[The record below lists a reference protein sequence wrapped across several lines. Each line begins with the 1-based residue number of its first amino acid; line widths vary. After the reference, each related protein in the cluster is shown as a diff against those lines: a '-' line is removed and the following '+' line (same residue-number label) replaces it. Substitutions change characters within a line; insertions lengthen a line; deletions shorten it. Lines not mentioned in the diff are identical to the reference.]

1 MKTRLSLRLCI
12 YVVVTIAIPVTA
24 DDHTLVGDVG
34 DDYAL
39 VGEVGDNYFDR
50 DYPASA
56 QYATSPLP
64 RVSVSVDVLV
74 LARVD
79 GLEGDYFFD
88 ANSFDYF
95 DPTTYQPLGDL
106 DNISDDAKPGF
117 RFNIN
122 WFNEQGSSTEL
133 SAFQT
138 EKFGE
143 PYTVTSDS
151 PITYVFH
158 FTVPANPRNSYD
170 LDYSSRFRGIEL
182 NHKKPI
188 GSRFTGIAGLRYV
201 ELSESFNINSDQG
214 ANTSKIDNEMYG
226 VQLGGDLR
234 MFNLGL
240 IEFGATVKGGV
251 YLNHAHIAAAT
262 VRASSS
268 EAARF
273 VDNEDE
279 LAFVGETMIGAFV
292 PMGPKANLRIGYQMF
307 YLDGVGLAPNQS
319 DDYFLFVQSGSM
331 DDQDVWF
338 HGGYV
343 GLEMF
348 W

>member
-1 MKTRLSLRLCI
+1 VLALAS
-12 YVVVTIAIPVTA
+12 AATA
-24 DDHTLVGDVG
+24 DDYSLVSQVG
-34 DDYAL
+34 DDYF
-39 VGEVGDNYFDR
+39 GNE
-50 DYPASA
+50 YPVSA
-56 QYATSPLP
+56 QTATSSLP
-64 RVSVSVDVLV
+64 RVSVSFDVLI

-95 DPTTYQPLGDL
+95 DPSTYQPLAGL
-106 DNISDDAKPGF
+106 DNITGDAKPGF
-117 RFNIN
+117 RFNLVN
-122 WFNEQGSSTEL
+122 YNADGSSTEL
-133 SAFQT
+133 SAFQM

-143 PYTVTSDS
+143 PYTVQSDS

-158 FTVPANPRNSYD
+158 FTVPANPQNSYD

-182 NHKKPI
+182 NHKKPL
-188 GSRFTGIAGLRYV
+188 GSRLTGIAGLRYV
-201 ELSESFNINSDQG
+201 ELSESFNINSGQG

-226 VQLGGDLR
+226 VQLGGEFK

-251 YLNHAHIAAAT
+251 YLNHAHVAAAT
-262 VRASSS
+262 VRASSNQ
-268 EAARF
+268 AARF

-279 LAFVGETMIGAFV
+279 LAFVGETLIGAFI
-292 PMGPKANLRIGYQMF
+292 PMGPQANLRIGYQMF

-319 DDYFLFVQSGSM
+319 DNYFLFAQAGAM